1 MHLFKLPAIP
11 VSAALHA
18 EIEALLAPN
27 ETLPAFVQT
36 AIEESLAR
44 RRQQQVTDHARA
56 ALAVAAL
63 PLSVLVVDDDDFS
76 HALLREVLAS
86 LGVHAVH
93 SALDGRRG
101 AEVLDQMQR
110 APDFVICD
118 MLMPETDGIDFL
130 GHLARRQYQGGVIL
144 LSGEDS
150 LMLSIAAEVAE
161 SDGLKVLGSFSKPL
175 RRHDLADLMG
185 LVHEA

>member
-11 VSAALHA
+11 VSPALHA
-18 EIEALLAPN
+18 EIEALLGPHESLAG
-27 ETLPAFVQT
+27 FVQS
-36 AIEESLAR
+36 AVEESLAR
-44 RRQQQVTDHARA
+44 RRQQQVIDHAQA

-76 HALLREVLAS
+76 HTLLREVLAS

-93 SALDGRRG
+93 AAMDGRKG
-101 AEVLDQMQR
+101 AQVLDQMQR
-110 APDFVICD
+110 PPDFVICD
-118 MLMPETDGIDFL
+118 MLMPDTDGIDFL
-130 GHLARRQYQGGVIL
+130 GQLAKREYQGGVIL

-150 LMLSIAAEVAE
+150 LMLSIAAEVAV

-175 RRHDLADLMG
+175 RRQDLADLMG
-185 LVHEA
+185 LAHEA